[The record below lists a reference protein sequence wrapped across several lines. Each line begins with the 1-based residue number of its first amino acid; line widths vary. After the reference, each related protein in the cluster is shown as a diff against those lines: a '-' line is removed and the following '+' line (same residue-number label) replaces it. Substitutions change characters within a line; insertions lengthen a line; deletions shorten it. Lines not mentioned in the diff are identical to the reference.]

1 MSGKTK
7 IGEVFSDY
15 QTSSNI
21 KYATITALNV
31 IKKEKKLQV
40 IIYFDEY
47 VEIKEI
53 WYFEKFLK
61 ERFQFEQIDI
71 KINYHDRVEKKS
83 IKEEWRNII
92 AYMAHKYPLTKPMLL
107 LKSDI
112 EVNGKDILIK
122 MHIKGADFLRAKKT
136 DQELAKV
143 LFNLFG
149 EEYKIEIREELS
161 REEIDKI
168 KETHKDDAEFQRKYE
183 QLMKTPVFVDSPLAI
198 SATEIF
204 KKNTDLFEEE
214 VQEKLKHGDHPLEF
228 PGLQFTPTADES
240 KALNETYYPS
250 IMISASG
257 MCDIGRIK
265 HHLKHNLWNP
275 ASTIL
280 FVGYQAPGTLGRT
293 IVDGADKVKIFGEEI
308 SVNARVEYIEGY
320 SGHADQEWLLNFVY
334 SFINKPKHIFLVHGE
349 EDSQEVLKGL
359 IEANVKIPVTIPSF
373 GEKYEVAEI
382 PQLQEC
388 VEYSK
393 KIEEQFLRLQIL
405 EKLDKIKDEI
415 NNMTQTVKEEKLM
428 KENPNTEIEK
438 LNDKVKK
445 LEEQIKGLIE

>member
-122 MHIKGADFLRAKKT
+122 MHIKGADF
-136 DQELAKV
+136 
-143 LFNLFG
+143 
-149 EEYKIEIREELS
+149 
-161 REEIDKI
+161 
-168 KETHKDDAEFQRKYE
+168 
-183 QLMKTPVFVDSPLAI
+183 
-198 SATEIF
+198 
-204 KKNTDLFEEE
+204 
-214 VQEKLKHGDHPLEF
+214 
-228 PGLQFTPTADES
+228 
-240 KALNETYYPS
+240 
-250 IMISASG
+250 
-257 MCDIGRIK
+257 
-265 HHLKHNLWNP
+265 
-275 ASTIL
+275 
-280 FVGYQAPGTLGRT
+280 
-293 IVDGADKVKIFGEEI
+293 
-308 SVNARVEYIEGY
+308 
-320 SGHADQEWLLNFVY
+320 
-334 SFINKPKHIFLVHGE
+334 
-349 EDSQEVLKGL
+349 
-359 IEANVKIPVTIPSF
+359 
-373 GEKYEVAEI
+373 
-382 PQLQEC
+382 
-388 VEYSK
+388 
-393 KIEEQFLRLQIL
+393 
-405 EKLDKIKDEI
+405 
-415 NNMTQTVKEEKLM
+415 
-428 KENPNTEIEK
+428 
-438 LNDKVKK
+438 
-445 LEEQIKGLIE
+445 